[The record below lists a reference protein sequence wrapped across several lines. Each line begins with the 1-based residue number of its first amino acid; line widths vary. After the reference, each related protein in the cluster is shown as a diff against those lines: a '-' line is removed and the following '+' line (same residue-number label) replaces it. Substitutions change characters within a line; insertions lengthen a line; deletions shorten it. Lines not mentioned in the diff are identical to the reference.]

1 MPVIRMQDEA
11 NDELTEANET
21 SDSTSKGLL
30 PWEQT
35 KVFTETIPGLGSI
48 QTVRAEID
56 DALEDMRLFHQ
67 NEPDVVIQAVSAH
80 GARLA
85 EIVTR
90 IRRIEVRLR
99 HWKATR
105 EEAEFVLGQLRD
117 QYQMHSRLLT
127 VRQLDQSLM
136 GGQP

>member
-11 NDELTEANET
+11 KDELTEVSAAEA
-21 SDSTSKGLL
+21 L

-35 KVFTETIPGLGSI
+35 KGFTEVIPGLGSVL
-48 QTVRAEID
+48 TVRAEVD
-56 DALEDMRLFHQ
+56 DALADMRLFHQ
-67 NEPDVVIQAVSAH
+67 NEPDVVISAVSAH

-90 IRRIEVRLR
+90 ARRIEVRLR
-99 HWKATR
+99 QWKAVR
-105 EEAEFVLGQLRD
+105 EEAEFVLGQLRE
-117 QYQMHSRLLT
+117 QFQMHSRLLT

>member
-11 NDELTEANET
+11 NEDVTPVSQT
-21 SDSTSKGLL
+21 SLQ

-35 KVFTETIPGLGSI
+35 KLYTEVIPGVGSV
-48 QTVRAEID
+48 QSVRAEID
-56 DALEDMRLFHQ
+56 DALADMRLFHQ
-67 NEPDVVIQAVSAH
+67 NEPDVVITAVSAH
-80 GARLA
+80 AARLA
-85 EIVTR
+85 EIVTQA
-90 IRRIEVRLR
+90 RRIEVRMR
-99 HWKATR
+99 QWKPVR

-127 VRQLDQSLM
+127 VRQLDQSMM